1 LWIRTLALIESIKLL
16 DKPFVVQVRL
26 ILLVSVTKKKE
37 EKNLST
43 FFHAEDRNFEKGRHD
58 TQHNNIQ
65 HNDTQH
71 NAIKINHSKNVKA

>member
-1 LWIRTLALIESIKLL
+1 M
-16 DKPFVVQVRL
+16 
-26 ILLVSVTKKKE
+26 LVSVTKKKE

-65 HNDTQH
+65 HNDILHNDAQHSDTQYDDTQH
-71 NAIKINHSKNVKA
+71 DTVSIVTFCITKRKT